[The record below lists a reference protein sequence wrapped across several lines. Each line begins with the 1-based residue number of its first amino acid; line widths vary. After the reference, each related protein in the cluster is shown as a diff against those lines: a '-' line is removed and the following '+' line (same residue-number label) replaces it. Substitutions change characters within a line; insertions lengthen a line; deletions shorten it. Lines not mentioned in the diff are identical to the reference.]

1 MEAVEQLRIE
11 VKKYIDRADEKVVR
25 MVHAML
31 EANADE
37 NWWDEMPDDVK
48 ADVEEAMRQAD
59 RGEGMEH
66 DEVKKKYKQWFV
78 R

>member
-48 ADVEEAMRQAD
+48 AHGGEIKVETK
-59 RGEGMEH
+59 EG
-66 DEVKKKYKQWFV
+66 DLPVF
-78 R
+78 